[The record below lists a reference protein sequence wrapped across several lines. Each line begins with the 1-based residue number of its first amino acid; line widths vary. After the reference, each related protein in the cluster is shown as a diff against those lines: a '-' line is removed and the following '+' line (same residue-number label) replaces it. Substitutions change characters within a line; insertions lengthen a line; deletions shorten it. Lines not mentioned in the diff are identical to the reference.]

1 MNFQRSHFKLMIY
14 FFIVIIILIVL
25 AYYIKEN
32 LEIERLNTIQTNLL
46 LVQAKINNIKGDSQI
61 NRDSNTF
68 IGRKLAEYR
77 EDSIINNLLEKRI
90 ISQDE
95 YDKYYVLDE
104 MILNEN
110 GLGDA
115 IVKDN
120 EYILVNYETE
130 EIVLSRPYIYKKH
143 EYYKLSD
150 IKQIER

>member
-1 MNFQRSHFKLMIY
+1 MLSYPLISPWAISADLDALSNEKSL
-14 FFIVIIILIVL
+14 ILFSK
-25 AYYIKEN
+25 YDG
-32 LEIERLNTIQTNLL
+32 LNN
-46 LVQAKINNIKGDSQI
+46 S
-61 NRDSNTF
+61 F
-68 IGRKLAEYR
+68 IGRNATEYR
-77 EDSIINNLLEKRI
+77 EDSVINTILEKGI

-95 YDKYYVLDE
+95 CDKYYVLDE

-120 EYILVNYETE
+120 EYILVNYESE

>member
-1 MNFQRSHFKLMIY
+1 
-14 FFIVIIILIVL
+14 
-25 AYYIKEN
+25 
-32 LEIERLNTIQTNLL
+32 
-46 LVQAKINNIKGDSQI
+46 
-61 NRDSNTF
+61 
-68 IGRKLAEYR
+68 
-77 EDSIINNLLEKRI
+77 
-90 ISQDE
+90 
-95 YDKYYVLDE
+95 

-120 EYILVNYETE
+120 EYILVNYESE